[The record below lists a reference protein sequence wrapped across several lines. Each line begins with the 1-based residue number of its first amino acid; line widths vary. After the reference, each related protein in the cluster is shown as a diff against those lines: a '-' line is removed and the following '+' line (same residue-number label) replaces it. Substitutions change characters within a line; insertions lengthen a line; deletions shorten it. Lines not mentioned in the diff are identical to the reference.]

1 LTDFVQSVLAPDGL
15 VAKHLKGYE
24 HRPQQLE
31 MAAAV
36 DAAFRASRHL
46 VAEAGTG
53 VGKSYAYLVPA
64 IREAVQE
71 KRRVVISTYTI
82 SLQEQLIDKDIPLL
96 EKATG
101 EKFVAV
107 LVKGR
112 SNYLC
117 LRRLERALARAN
129 TFFEEDYQRR
139 ELTRIAQW
147 AMKTK
152 DGSLS
157 DLSPEPDWRVWDR
170 VCAEHGLCRGR
181 KCEHQER
188 RCFYQRARRQVHKA
202 QILVSNHALFFS
214 DLAIRAAGGQ
224 GVLPE
229 YERLV
234 FDEAHN
240 IETVACDQLGI
251 SVTSGQVDF
260 LLSSIWQ
267 PRKGRGLLA
276 TLRVGADEARRACQ
290 SAAGAA
296 ECFFAAVLD
305 WLESQRGGSG
315 RIPGPHFVDDPLTP
329 ALRKLAKEL
338 GILAKGLSEDDDQD
352 ELALA
357 AERASGMADALQ
369 SFITQSYG
377 EGKGPGAV
385 YWVEVSGARR
395 GGEPAPADDDD
406 DAVSSEPSALEPA
419 AGAAGDARFRANP
432 LPPPRARGRFRR
444 PRLYL
449 RASPIHVGPML
460 DVLLWQRVPS
470 AVLTSATLS
479 VAPKDQFAYIRRRLG
494 LEVADTLCVG
504 SPFDYER
511 QVRLYLEADLPE
523 PNAPE
528 YFAAAVE
535 AIRRY
540 LDLSQGRAFV
550 LFTSHDMLRRA
561 AEVLRPHIEK
571 RRWRLLVQGEGLP
584 RGQMLEVFRHDTHSV
599 LFGAD
604 TFWQGVDVPGQ
615 SLSNV
620 IITRLPFAV
629 PDRPLIQARI
639 EAIRAAGGNPFND
652 YQLPEAVLK
661 FKQGFGRLIRTKDDE
676 GIVVVLD
683 SRILKKPY
691 GRLFLRA
698 LPPCRVIVPGHDE

>member
-1 LTDFVQSVLAPDGL
+1 M
-15 VAKHLKGYE
+15 AKHLKGYE

-36 DAAFRASRHL
+36 DAAFRGSRHL

-53 VGKSYAYLVPA
+53 VGKSFAYLVPA

-82 SLQEQLIDKDIPLL
+82 SLQEQLIEKDIPLL
-96 EKATG
+96 KEAMG
-101 EKFVAV
+101 EDFVAV

-117 LRRLERALARAN
+117 LRRLERALRQAAG
-129 TFFEEDYQRR
+129 FFEEDYQRR
-139 ELTRIAQW
+139 ELKRIGQW
-147 AMKTK
+147 AMKTA

-188 RCFYQRARRQVHKA
+188 RCFYQRARRQVHRA

-260 LLSSIWQ
+260 LLSSVWQ

-276 TLRVGADEARRACQ
+276 ALPIGSEGAKRACQ

-296 ECFFAAVLD
+296 EVFFGAVLE
-305 WLESQRGGSG
+305 WLQSQRGGSG
-315 RIPGPHFVDDPLTP
+315 RIPGPNFVSDPLSP

-338 GILAKGLSEDDDQD
+338 GALVKGDPEGDDAE

-357 AERASGMADALQ
+357 AERAAGMADALE

-385 YWVEVSGARR
+385 YWVEASGGRR
-395 GGEPAPADDDD
+395 GGGPAPADEEDET
-406 DAVSSEPSALEPA
+406 AASA
-419 AGAAGDARFRANP
+419 AGSNSMLRRA
-432 LPPPRARGRFRR
+432 RR

-460 DVLLWQRVPS
+460 DVLLWQQVPS

-479 VAPKDQFAYIRRRLG
+479 VAPNDRFAYIRQRLG
-494 LEVADTLCVG
+494 MEVADAVCVG

-523 PNAPE
+523 PNAAG
-528 YFAAAVE
+528 YFDAAVE

-550 LFTSHDMLRRA
+550 LFTSHDMIRRA

-584 RGQMLEVFRHDTHSV
+584 RGKMLDLFRRDTHSV

-661 FKQGFGRLIRTKDDE
+661 FKQGFGRLIRTKEDE

-683 SRILKKPY
+683 SRILKKSY